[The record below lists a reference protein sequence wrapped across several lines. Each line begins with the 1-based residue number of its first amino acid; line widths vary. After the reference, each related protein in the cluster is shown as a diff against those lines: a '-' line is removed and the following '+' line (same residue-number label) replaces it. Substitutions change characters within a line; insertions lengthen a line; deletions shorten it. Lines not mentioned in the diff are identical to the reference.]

1 MTIVD
6 LNGGKMEKE
15 NVIIAIGILI
25 IVILV
30 MLLMING
37 QTGTEANNYYYHI
50 NDTVSNCIIP
60 YIIKWGDTKWDT

>member
-1 MTIVD
+1 
-6 LNGGKMEKE
+6 MEKE

-60 YIIKWGDTKWDT
+60 YIIK